1 MKNNI
6 LAPLIVGVVAL
17 SLGFFGGTIY
27 QKSKKISFP
36 QNMMN
41 RQGIGIPNQNGTG
54 LRNGNTRNGAP
65 LNGKIISMDST
76 SITVQGVDG
85 SNKIILLSQDTK
97 INKTIEGSKEDLKV
111 GSEVMIIG
119 NTLNGTISAQSIS
132 LGRFMAT
139 PSAQTK

>member
-27 QKSKKISFP
+27 QKSKMVSFP

-65 LNGKIISMDST
+65 LNGKIINMDST

-97 INKTIEGSKEDLKV
+97 INKTLEGTTEDLKV

-119 NTLNGTISAQSIS
+119 NTLNGTITAQSIS